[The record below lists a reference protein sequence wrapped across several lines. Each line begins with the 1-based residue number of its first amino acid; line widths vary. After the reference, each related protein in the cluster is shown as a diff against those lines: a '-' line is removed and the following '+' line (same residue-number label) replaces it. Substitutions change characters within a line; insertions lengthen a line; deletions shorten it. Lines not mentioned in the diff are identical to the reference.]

1 MRKIDRSGLLG
12 QSFGKWLVIGFP
24 KTQNLRHPFVLCR
37 CECGREKDVHI
48 NNLISGKS
56 SGCRLCAGMT
66 GSSNP
71 AWKGHKDIPH
81 TYFTILKRS
90 AAARNLSV
98 AITIED
104 LQVEWERC
112 GGVCALTGLPIKMD
126 PKSGIRTASLDRID
140 PDSGYE
146 PGNIQWVHKDVNL
159 MRNKFGV
166 AYFVEIC
173 RLVAEKNQPDR
184 LIAAGS

>member
-24 KTQNLRHPFVLCR
+24 KTQNLRHPFVLCK
-37 CECGREKDVHI
+37 CECGNERRVNID
-48 NNLISGKS
+48 NLIAGKS
-56 SGCRLCAGMT
+56 SGCRPCSGMS
-66 GSSNP
+66 GKHNP
-71 AWKGHKDIPH
+71 SWKGYKDIPQV
-81 TYFTILKRS
+81 YFYKVKRG
-90 AAARNLSV
+90 AADRGIAVSL
-98 AITIED
+98 TIED
-104 LQVEWERC
+104 LQAEWERC

-126 PKSGIRTASLDRID
+126 PKWGIRTASLDRID